1 MYKILAFCAVACL
14 FFGCIKDSNPPIPA
28 YIYVPSMDFISRG
41 YATDGT
47 ASQRITDAWVSVNG
61 QLIGI
66 NNFPT
71 LLPVILN
78 DSTQDYTISV
88 RAGIENDGILNKK
101 FSYPF
106 LTRHIE
112 TRRLE
117 AGSVDTIRPSTGYD
131 PTANIINLED
141 FEGVGV
147 AFGADR
153 DGNANTNIIKSQADV
168 FEGSFSGQIVVDSL
182 NIVCTAATTSFYSRL
197 QPASSA
203 FAVYLELNYKTDLPI
218 AVGLIARYSNS
229 STEVIQL
236 GGMNPKSTWNKIY
249 FNLSP
254 TIFTKNAESYAV
266 YFEVINSS
274 QKTAPKIFID
284 NVKLLHY

>member
-1 MYKILAFCAVACL
+1 MYKIFAFCAVASL
-14 FFGCIKDSNPPIPA
+14 LFGCIKDSNPPIPA

-41 YATDGT
+41 YNVDGT
-47 ASQRITDAWVSVNG
+47 ASQRITDVWISVDG

-66 NNFPT
+66 NNLPA

-78 DSTQDYTISV
+78 DSTQDYTVTV
-88 RAGIENDGILNKK
+88 RAGIENDGILNRK

-112 TRRLE
+112 SRRLV
-117 AGSVDTIRPSTGYD
+117 AGQVDTVRAITGYD
-131 PTANIINLED
+131 PAASIINLED
-141 FEGVGV
+141 FESVGV

-153 DGNANTNIIKSQADV
+153 DGNVNTKIIKSQADV
-168 FEGSFSGQIVVDSL
+168 FEGDFSGQIIVDSL
-182 NIVCTAATTSFYSRL
+182 NIVCTAATSSFYSRL
-197 QPASSA
+197 QPTGSA
-203 FAVYLELNYKTDLPI
+203 YSVYLELNYKTDLPI

-236 GGMNPKSTWNKIY
+236 GGVNPKDTWNKIY
-249 FNLSP
+249 FNLTP
-254 TIFTKNAESYAV
+254 TIYTKNAESYSV

-274 QKTAPKIFID
+274 QKSSPKIFID